1 MCDCV
6 YDETVNYVCINPRP
20 LQNQQRIWRQVRTSA
35 DMYTANMSAVVAA
48 KAQEPLALPL
58 TLPLAKQTVVVP
70 SHGNSV
76 RATLTRARPGASS
89 PGGEGVNKKHDSYAR
104 YLSKRK
110 VAQWGSVDN
119 QTPNCC
125 PKI

>member
-1 MCDCV
+1 MCECV

-48 KAQEPLALPL
+48 KSQV
-58 TLPLAKQTVVVP
+58 PLAKQIVVVP

-110 VAQWGSVDN
+110 AAQWGSVDN
-119 QTPNCC
+119 QVQNCC
-125 PKI
+125 PKT

>member
-1 MCDCV
+1 MCECV
-6 YDETVNYVCINPRP
+6 YDETVNYVCTNPRP

-48 KAQEPLALPL
+48 KSQVPLALQL
-58 TLPLAKQTVVVP
+58 TLQLAKQNVVVP

-110 VAQWGSVDN
+110 AAQWGSVDN
-119 QTPNCC
+119 QVQNCC
-125 PKI
+125 PKL

>member
-6 YDETVNYVCINPRP
+6 YDETVNYVCITPRP

-48 KAQEPLALPL
+48 KAQMPLAKPL
-58 TLPLAKQTVVVP
+58 TLPLAKQIVVVP

-110 VAQWGSVDN
+110 AAQWGKVDN

-125 PKI
+125 PKT